1 MAKATPKKTSPHT
14 QLKADPH
21 YQANFVKLQELIA
34 EFIIDEP
41 SNILPQLELE
51 TDLGVDT
58 EVTFPK
64 LITKINE
71 EFDITLSAKELIEE
85 AEDDEAPLTIEN
97 LALKVNDET
106 QWG

>member
-1 MAKATPKKTSPHT
+1 MAKTAPKKTNP
-14 QLKADPH
+14 LKTDPQ
-21 YQANFVKLQELIA
+21 YQATLAKLQELIA

-51 TDLGVDT
+51 TDLGIDVDI
-58 EVTFPK
+58 TFPK

-85 AEDDEAPLTIEN
+85 AEDEDQPLTIEN

>member
-1 MAKATPKKTSPHT
+1 MAKANKKPQGA
-14 QLKADPH
+14 QLKTDPH
-21 YQANFVKLQELIA
+21 YQTNLTKLQELIA

-41 SNILPQLELE
+41 TNILPQLELE
-51 TDLGVDT
+51 TDLGIDL

-71 EFDITLSAKELIEE
+71 EFDITLSAKELIDE
-85 AEDDEAPLTIEN
+85 AEDEDEPLTIET